1 MRYAWPST
9 IWRRQFTSGN
19 QCPDLICAAAASNLF
34 TNFQMS
40 RTPMNYSI
48 GINACSRSC
57 AELHAIPLKTPAQ
70 YVSV

>member
-34 TNFQMS
+34 SNFQMS

-48 GINACSRSC
+48 GI
-57 AELHAIPLKTPAQ
+57 TPARDH
-70 YVSV
+70 VLSFMPSLLKRLPSM